1 MKPQVIP
8 RFCINGKYYRP
19 DEISEKQL
27 RQILEKRLEKA
38 MEAICYKRKSWVT
51 FPVYSRNMRSKETGM
66 LFSQGDFIQIDFQ
79 CTGDAKHIGKLKK
92 YIFV

>member
-1 MKPQVIP
+1 MMKKRAVMFMKPQVIP

-38 MEAICYKRKSWVT
+38 MEAICYKRKS
-51 FPVYSRNMRSKETGM
+51 
-66 LFSQGDFIQIDFQ
+66 
-79 CTGDAKHIGKLKK
+79 
-92 YIFV
+92 